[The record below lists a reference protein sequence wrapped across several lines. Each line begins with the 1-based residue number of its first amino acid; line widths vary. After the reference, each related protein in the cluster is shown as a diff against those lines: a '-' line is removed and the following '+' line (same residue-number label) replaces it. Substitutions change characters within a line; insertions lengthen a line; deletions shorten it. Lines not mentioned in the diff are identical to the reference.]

1 MSRWEISQ
9 PVKGKQEW
17 TYYVYN
23 VFLLYVYTYIIIT
36 LFTKLTTE
44 FIIALISVI
53 TLNLQLLLV
62 SSIRKK

>member
-44 FIIALISVI
+44 FIIRYYYTNISNYI
-53 TLNLQLLLV
+53 KFTIII
-62 SSIRKK
+62 S